1 MKVQENFVFG
11 ETNTEKDFLAK
22 FPTGK
27 VRQLCCIVISHSPS
41 KFYMD
46 GKEIADLD
54 YIEIFVSD
62 RSQPSKPRMERV

>member
-41 KFYMD
+41 KF
-46 GKEIADLD
+46 KEIADLD

>member
-27 VRQLCCIVISHSPS
+27 VRQLYYMIIPHSPS
-41 KFYMD
+41 KLLGD
-46 GKEIADLD
+46 RKEIAHLE
-54 YIEIFVSD
+54 YIEIFMFLVG
-62 RSQPSKPRMERV
+62 PSL

>member
-27 VRQLCCIVISHSPS
+27 VRQLCCIVISHSP
-41 KFYMD
+41 FYR
-46 GKEIADLD
+46 KEIADLD
-54 YIEIFVSD
+54 YIDIFVSD